1 MTEDLFVVGFPRSG
15 NVWVSRLL
23 GDALQSTVAARDGKR
38 SIGDEGLG
46 RTGKYIIRQEHSDPS
61 QFEEGEKIVLVIRDP
76 RDVIVSAMHYWGIAD
91 IRKASQCVLQGEWP
105 TPQVGGW
112 IKLYNLWKVADYT
125 HLIRYEDLWHDP
137 KEELQ
142 FMLESLGEECIPNIN
157 QVIARQC
164 FDARKRKAQQF
175 GHKMP
180 YGKEVQMRAL
190 RKGIIGDWTNHID
203 EESLEYVARHA
214 GDLAEEFGYD
224 VRDY

>member
-1 MTEDLFVVGFPRSG
+1 MDIFVVGFPRSG

-23 GDALQSTVAARDGKR
+23 GDALDSTVAARNNKR

-46 RTGKYIIRQEHSDPS
+46 RTGKYTIRQEHSAPF
-61 QFEEGEKIVLVIRDP
+61 QFAEGDQVILVIRDP
-76 RDVIVSAMHYWGIAD
+76 RDVIVSAMHYWVIAD

-112 IKLYNLWKVADYT
+112 LWMYDQWKDADYA

-142 FMLESLGEECIPNIN
+142 SLLESLGEECIPNIN

-164 FDARKRKAQQF
+164 FDARRRKAQQF

-180 YGKEVQMRAL
+180 FGKQVQMKAL
-190 RKGIIGDWTNHID
+190 RKGIIGDWTNHFD
-203 EESLEYVARHA
+203 EESLEYVAHHA
-214 GDLAEEFGYD
+214 GDLAKEFGYD
-224 VRDY
+224 VHNY